1 MNMQLQQSCTAGQ
14 ISLEDDRNIRLLT
27 IVSNLVVALVL
38 GIGVM
43 LASFGWIL
51 FT

>member
-1 MNMQLQQSCTAGQ
+1 MNMQLQQSCTTGQ

-38 GIGVM
+38 GIGAM

>member
-1 MNMQLQQSCTAGQ
+1 MQLQQSCTAGQ
-14 ISLEDDRNIRLLT
+14 ISLEGDRDIRLLT
-27 IVSNLVVALVL
+27 IVSSLVVALVL

>member
-1 MNMQLQQSCTAGQ
+1 MNMQLQQPYAAGQ
-14 ISLEDDRNIRLLT
+14 ISLDDDRNIRLLT

>member
-1 MNMQLQQSCTAGQ
+1 MNMQLQQPCTAGQ
-14 ISLEDDRNIRLLT
+14 PGLEDGRNIRLLT

-43 LASFGWIL
+43 LVSFGWIL

>member
-1 MNMQLQQSCTAGQ
+1 MNMQLQQSCTTGQ
-14 ISLEDDRNIRLLT
+14 IILEDDRNIRLLT